1 MSLKY
6 DFSGWA
12 TRNDLVCA
20 DGRTIRHNAFEDCDG
35 KTVPL
40 VWNHQHDEPGNI
52 LGHALLE
59 NRKDGVYAYCTFNE
73 TESGKAAKELVKH
86 GDIASLSIYANGLKQ
101 TPSKD
106 VMHGVIREVSLV
118 VAGANP
124 GAFIDFVD
132 MAHGEGGEQEMIL
145 SAYEP
150 ISLYRPD
157 EKPPLVHKAGDKTD
171 PEDEKKEDKP
181 KDDGKEEKAKDE
193 KTVQDVVDSM
203 TEEQKTVMY
212 ALIGAAMEELD
223 SSGGSEDDEDDPDK
237 KSDNTKGGNK
247 TMKHNVFEQRE
258 ESQDTVLSHS
268 DRKAI
273 IDLAKSNSVGSLRTA
288 LNIYAEQNELK
299 HGIDNIESL
308 FPDFKDLRP
317 GAPERVTR
325 DQGWVTVVMQKVHKS
340 PISRIR
346 TRQTDARNDNIR
358 GHGYQK
364 GKRKQPAGNM
374 NVITRTTDPQ
384 TVYRTD
390 ALYRDD
396 IVDIT
401 DFDVVEYQYATMRE
415 NLNEEVATAIM
426 IGDGREPDDEMKI
439 SEDHIRS
446 IWNDN
451 DLYTIHYDVDIEAA
465 RSEIQGSRTD
475 MNFGENYIYSEAII
489 TAALYAREKYKG
501 TGTPDFFCT
510 PHLVNV
516 MLLARDMNGRRI
528 YTSRADLAAAL
539 NVGELH
545 TAEQFEGR
553 ARMDSEGKQHKLL
566 GLFVNLADY
575 TVGSTKG
582 GEITRF
588 DQFDIDFNQQKYL
601 IETRMSGALTRV
613 YSAIALEEPVP
624 TSAGGGQGSGGLG
637 G

>member
-1 MSLKY
+1 MDLKF

-20 DGRTIRHNAFEDCDG
+20 DGRTIRHNAFEHCDG

-40 VWNHQHDEPGNI
+40 VWNHQHNEPTNI

-73 TESGKAAKELVKH
+73 SESGKAAKELVQH
-86 GDIASLSIYANGLKQ
+86 GDIVSLSIYANGLRQ
-101 TPSKD
+101 TPNKD
-106 VMHGVIREVSLV
+106 VMHGDIREVSLV

-157 EKPPLVHKAGDKTD
+157 EKPPLVHKAGSGDG
-171 PEDEKKEDKP
+171 KKEDKP
-181 KDDGKEEKAKDE
+181 ENE
-193 KTVQDVVDSM
+193 KTVQDVADSM
-203 TEEQKTVMY
+203 TEEQRTVMY

-223 SSGGSEDDEDDPDK
+223 SQKGKGDGGDDDDDDPDK
-237 KSDNTKGGNK
+237 KSDKTKGGNK
-247 TMKHNVFEQRE
+247 TMKHNVFENE
-258 ESQDTVLSHS
+258 DTQDTVLSHS
-268 DRKAI
+268 DRADI
-273 IDLAKSNSVGSLRTA
+273 LALAKSNSVGSLQTA
-288 LNIYAEQNELK
+288 LKIYAEQNELK
-299 HGIDNIESL
+299 HGVDNIESL

-325 DQGWVTVVMQKVHKS
+325 DQGWVTAVMQKVHKS

-346 TRQTDARNDNIR
+346 TRQMDTRKDSIR
-358 GHGYQK
+358 AHGYQK
-364 GKRKQPAGNM
+364 GKRKTLSGNM

-390 ALYRDD
+390 ALHRDD

-401 DFDVVEYQYATMRE
+401 DFDVVEYQYAVMRE

-426 IGDGREPDDEMKI
+426 VGDGREADDEMKI

-465 RSEIQGSRTD
+465 RAELNGSKTD
-475 MNFGENYIYSEAII
+475 MSFGENYIYSEAII

-528 YTSRADLAAAL
+528 YNSKADLAAAL
-539 NVGELH
+539 NIGELY
-545 TAEQFEGR
+545 TAEQFEGLV
-553 ARMDSEGKQHKLL
+553 RMDDEGAKHKLL

-601 IETRMSGALTRV
+601 IETRLSGALTRV
-613 YSAIALEEPVP
+613 YSAIALEEPVAASSGGGS
-624 TSAGGGQGSGGLG
+624 SAGTP
-637 G
+637 

>member
-1 MSLKY
+1 MDLKF

-20 DGRTIRHNAFEDCDG
+20 DGRTIRHNAFEHCDG

-40 VWNHQHDEPGNI
+40 VWNHQHNEPTNI

-73 TESGKAAKELVKH
+73 SESGKAAKELVQH
-86 GDIASLSIYANGLKQ
+86 GDIVSLSIYANGLRQ
-101 TPSKD
+101 TPNKD
-106 VMHGVIREVSLV
+106 VMHGDIREVSLV

-157 EKPPLVHKAGDKTD
+157 EKPPLIHKAGS
-171 PEDEKKEDKP
+171 EDGKKEDKP
-181 KDDGKEEKAKDE
+181 KGDGKEEKPEDE

-203 TEEQKTVMY
+203 TEEQRTVMY

-223 SSGGSEDDEDDPDK
+223 SQKGKGDGGDDDDDDPDK
-237 KSDNTKGGNK
+237 KSDKTKGGNK
-247 TMKHNVFEQRE
+247 TMKHNVFENE
-258 ESQDTVLSHS
+258 DTQDTVLSHS
-268 DRKAI
+268 DRADI
-273 IDLAKSNSVGSLRTA
+273 LALAKSNSVGSLQTA
-288 LNIYAEQNELK
+288 LKIYAEQNELK

-325 DQGWVTVVMQKVHKS
+325 DQGWVTAVMQKVHKS

-346 TRQTDARNDNIR
+346 TRQMDTRKDSIR
-358 GHGYQK
+358 AHGYQK
-364 GKRKQPAGNM
+364 GKRKTLSGNM

-390 ALYRDD
+390 ALHRDD

-401 DFDVVEYQYATMRE
+401 DFDVVEYQYAVMRE

-426 IGDGREPDDEMKI
+426 VGDGREADDEMKI

-465 RSEIQGSRTD
+465 RAELNGSKTD
-475 MNFGENYIYSEAII
+475 MSFGENYIYSEAII

-528 YTSRADLAAAL
+528 YNSKADLAAAL
-539 NVGELH
+539 NIGELY
-545 TAEQFEGR
+545 TAEQFEGLV
-553 ARMDSEGKQHKLL
+553 RMDDEGAKHKLL

-601 IETRMSGALTRV
+601 IETRLSGALTRV
-613 YSAIALEEPVP
+613 YSAIALEEPVA
-624 TSAGGGQGSGGLG
+624 TSSGGGSSVGTP
-637 G
+637 

>member
-40 VWNHQHDEPGNI
+40 VWNHQHDEPSNI

-223 SSGGSEDDEDDPDK
+223 SSEGSEDDEDDPDK

-358 GHGYQK
+358 GHGYQE
-364 GKRKQPAGNM
+364 GKRKQPAGYM

-446 IWNDN
+446 IWNDK
-451 DLYTIHYDVDIEAA
+451 DIYTIHYDVDIEAA